1 MQMKLQKKLHL
12 PSGAPSGV
20 SPSSLRSLWS
30 RSDLFKDWRRSALFK
45 DWSRSDLRSLR
56 NRMEPLLMNGPWSA
70 SSMMV
75 ETSSSVTMI
84 KRPYW
89 LIVSI
94 WLGLHLFLDNI
105 WDVSSFSKCLLTI
118 FTRRNITSRSFKSKQ
133 IQKILPFRK
142 SPFRII
148 PRKSQ

>member
-1 MQMKLQKKLHL
+1 MRLHKNLQL

-30 RSDLFKDWRRSALFK
+30 RSDLFKDWSRSA
-45 DWSRSDLRSLR
+45 LRSLR
-56 NRMEPLLMNGPWSA
+56 SRMDPLLMNGLWSA

-84 KRPYW
+84 KRSNWWVMSINHVKINFYIW
-89 LIVSI
+89 YVS
-94 WLGLHLFLDNI
+94 NI
-105 WDVSSFSKCLLTI
+105 SKYLLTI
-118 FTRRNITSRSFKSKQ
+118 FTRRNITSWSFKSKQ
-133 IQKILPFRK
+133 IKKILPFRK